1 MSDVVTRLICESS
14 EYSAG
19 IKRAKASIS
28 EFNAAQAQAKE
39 VLSGAAAMVAKFA
52 GAIGLAQGATE
63 AFTQVIRGSQTTS
76 DEFDQVMR
84 ACQSSVNEFFSALS
98 TGDFSVFATGLDN
111 IISKAREAQMALDQL
126 GNTTIS
132 YGYFTAKNNA
142 DFQEQLAI
150 LKDANATEEQRAAAN
165 AKIKEILGN
174 QKGITEQLQ
183 LKSQEAIS
191 KLVVEGNNLDAS
203 QIQKETIDKVLMVD
217 VSAAG
222 EMQKTQWSAQY
233 DEYRKKV
240 AEITAKNTKT
250 ETVGMGYNVHTVQ
263 TVDTD
268 AIKKEL
274 APINDQYLEAIAYN
288 EILVKKNDDWLK
300 ELVSIQQAAD
310 NADRSYNSMVK
321 TANRAQKGASGG
333 GTTRST
339 TVPAKTEEQKVQ
351 EEVIVN
357 TLIQYDS
364 EIGRKMLEHIAGKEF
379 EVQPIVVPIEEEVED
394 DGVVDALLTKRAEET
409 EAYKKQ
415 LDNTASAAET
425 MGKMFGSAASAMSA
439 MGENDAA
446 KVFSIAENIAELIAQ
461 YSSIAIAAGVAQGAK
476 MPFPYNL
483 AAMGA
488 VVSTVT
494 GIISSLNYAEGGI
507 VPGSNFQDGIVARV
521 SSGEMFIN
529 QHDQKQLYNEIHSGS
544 SVSGNQSRRAIVT
557 GEQIV
562 LAVNNWGRRVGKG
575 ELL

>member
-1 MSDVVTRLICESS
+1 MID
-14 EYSAG
+14 
-19 IKRAKASIS
+19 
-28 EFNAAQAQAKE
+28 E
-39 VLSGAAAMVAKFA
+39 VLRLDV
-52 GAIGLAQGATE
+52 
-63 AFTQVIRGSQTTS
+63 
-76 DEFDQVMR
+76 
-84 ACQSSVNEFFSALS
+84 SSM
-98 TGDFSVFATGLDN
+98 GPKR
-111 IISKAREAQMALDQL
+111 KAEL
-126 GNTTIS
+126 
-132 YGYFTAKNNA
+132 
-142 DFQEQLAI
+142 
-150 LKDANATEEQRAAAN
+150 
-165 AKIKEILGN
+165 
-174 QKGITEQLQ
+174 
-183 LKSQEAIS
+183 
-191 KLVVEGNNLDAS
+191 
-203 QIQKETIDKVLMVD
+203 QKEYKEYQ
-217 VSAAG
+217 G
-222 EMQKTQWSAQY
+222 E
-233 DEYRKKV
+233 
-240 AEITAKNTKT
+240 IAKLKAKYTT
-250 ETVGMGYNVHTVQ
+250 YETVGMGMNAHTVER
-263 TVDTD
+263 VDTE
-268 AIKKEL
+268 AIKRES
-274 APINDQYLEAIAYN
+274 APLNEKYKQAITYN
-288 EILVKKNDDWLK
+288 EVLVKIPDDELK
-300 ELVSIQQAAD
+300 KIVSIQEQAD
-310 NADRSYNSMVK
+310 NAERSLNSMTK
-321 TANRAQKGASGG
+321 TANRAQKSAAGST
-333 GTTRST
+333 TTRT
-339 TVPAKTEEQKVQ
+339 TTTAPAKTEEQKVQ

-379 EVQPIVVPIEEEVED
+379 EVQPIVVPIEEEIED